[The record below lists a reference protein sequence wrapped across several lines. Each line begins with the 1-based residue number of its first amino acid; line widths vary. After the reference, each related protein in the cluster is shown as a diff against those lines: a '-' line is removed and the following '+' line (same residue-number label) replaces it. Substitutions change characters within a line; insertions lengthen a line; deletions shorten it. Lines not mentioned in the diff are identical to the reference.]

1 MRGLVLLLLLRSQ
14 PPSSAASLQEAD
26 AEDAPAPPTAV
37 SLHEAAPPT
46 AVSLHEAAAQDDG
59 KLVYKLFAEGSPT
72 DTLDENKMTPLMLA
86 SYLGATD
93 AIAAL
98 LHNGAALEAWVPGVR
113 MTPLHWAASQGQ
125 AEAAGMLLA
134 RGGALEARD
143 VGERTPLHF
152 ASVRG
157 HEDVVQLLLE
167 AGASHKAQSK
177 LGVTPLQMAAER
189 ERPRLSNARVLSVL
203 SRTAQLACPPAWQV
217 ATWQR
222 SLGSSPLGRRWTRRE
237 MWGGSRLCTARLRWA
252 TPRPSRP
259 SSVRA
264 RRSSR

>member
-1 MRGLVLLLLLRSQ
+1 MSGTARVLLLLLLHSQ
-14 PPSSAASLQEAD
+14 PPSSSAASLHEPATQDASAPSSAASLQEAA
-26 AEDAPAPPTAV
+26 AEDTPAPPTAV
-37 SLHEAAPPT
+37 SLHEAA
-46 AVSLHEAAAQDDG
+46 SQDDG
-59 KLVYKLFAEGSPT
+59 ELVNKLLAAGSLT

-86 SYLGATD
+86 SYLGATN

-98 LHNGAALEAWVPGVR
+98 LDNGGAALEAWVPGVR

-189 ERPRLSNARVLSVL
+189 ERPRLSNARVLSAL
-203 SRTAQLACPPAWQV
+203 SRAAQLVPTPAWQV

-222 SLGSSPLGRRWTRRE
+222 SLCSSALGRRWTYRR
-237 MWGGSRLCTARLRWA
+237 MWGGSRLCTARL
-252 TPRPSRP
+252 
-259 SSVRA
+259 
-264 RRSSR
+264 

>member
-1 MRGLVLLLLLRSQ
+1 MSTIGRVLLLLLLHSQ
-14 PPSSAASLQEAD
+14 PPSSAASLHEAA
-26 AEDAPAPPTAV
+26 AEDAT
-37 SLHEAAPPT
+37 APPT

-86 SYLGATD
+86 SYLGSTN

-98 LHNGAALEAWVPGVR
+98 LYNGAALEAWVPGVR

-134 RGGALEARD
+134 KGGALEARD

-157 HEDVVQLLLE
+157 HEEVVQLLLE
-167 AGASHKAQSK
+167 AGASHTAQSK

-189 ERPRLSNARVLSVL
+189 ERPRLSNAHVLSL
-203 SRTAQLACPPAWQV
+203 AAQLASPPAWQV
-217 ATWQR
+217 ATWRR
-222 SLGSSPLGRRWTRRE
+222 SLCSSPLGRRWTRRGI
-237 MWGGSRLCTARLRWA
+237 WGASRLCTARLRWA
-252 TPRPSRP
+252 TSMPSRP
-259 SSVRA
+259 WSVRA
-264 RRSSR
+264 RRSRQ